1 MAIDNMQGKVTTT
14 GMMDKGP
21 VMPKGKV
28 NPKLTAKS
36 VEKKEQVAKSQPVQ
50 NKPMTLKDQF
60 PNASQTELDIAERL
74 KSLTDD
80 DMAAIQNVL
89 SPSVAQAFG
98 KIVPE
103 LAPVFEQYRTEEPNL
118 VMPMSVAA
126 SYAIKKYGLQD
137 PKQAV
142 AVFTEDI
149 FGGLQQ
155 EPMETQQTN
164 VPPSQPAQ
172 PGGLM
177 TSPQNMETV

>member
-28 NPKLTAKS
+28 NPKLP
-36 VEKKEQVAKSQPVQ
+36 VEKKEPVAKKPQPVQ

-74 KSLTDD
+74 KTLTDD

-89 SPSVAQAFG
+89 SPSVAGAFG

-103 LAPVFEQYRTEEPNL
+103 LAPIFEQYRTEEPNL

-126 SYAIKKYGLQD
+126 NYAMKQYGVQD

-142 AVFTEDI
+142 AVLTEDI
-149 FGGLQQ
+149 FGGMQST
-155 EPMETQQTN
+155 METQQTN
-164 VPPSQPAQ
+164 VPPGNEPQ
-172 PGGLM
+172 GLM

>member
-21 VMPKGKV
+21 VMPRGKV
-28 NPKLTAKS
+28 NPKLPKQTKQPVQS
-36 VEKKEQVAKSQPVQ
+36 KQPTKQVVQ
-50 NKPMTLKDQF
+50 NKPMSLKDQF
-60 PNASQTELDIAERL
+60 PNASEMEINIAERL
-74 KSLTDD
+74 KTLTDD

-89 SPSVAQAFG
+89 SPSVAGAFG

-103 LAPVFEQYRTEEPNL
+103 LAPIFEQYRTEEPNL

-126 SYAIKKYGLQD
+126 NYAMKQYGVQD

-142 AVFTEDI
+142 AVLTEDI
-149 FGGLQQ
+149 FGGMQSK
-155 EPMETQQTN
+155 METQQTN
-164 VPPSQPAQ
+164 VPPGNEPK
-172 PGGLM
+172 GLM

>member
-14 GMMDKGP
+14 GIMDKGP
-21 VMPKGKV
+21 VMPEGKV
-28 NPKLTAKS
+28 NPKLP
-36 VEKKEQVAKSQPVQ
+36 VEKKEQPVKEVVQ

-60 PNASQTELDIAERL
+60 PNASETELTIAERL
-74 KSLTDD
+74 KTLTDD
-80 DMAAIQNVL
+80 DISAIQNVL

-126 SYAIKKYGLQD
+126 NYAIKKYGLQD

-177 TSPQNMETV
+177 TSPQNMEQV

>member
-28 NPKLTAKS
+28 NPKLPTQKEEQAAKP
-36 VEKKEQVAKSQPVQ
+36 QPVQ
-50 NKPMTLKDQF
+50 NKPMTLKEQF

-74 KSLTDD
+74 KTLTDD

-89 SPSVAQAFG
+89 SPSVAGAFG

-103 LAPVFEQYRTEEPNL
+103 LAPIFEQYRTEEPNL

-126 SYAIKKYGLQD
+126 NYAMKQYGVQD

-142 AVFTEDI
+142 AVLTEDI
-149 FGGLQQ
+149 FGGMQ
-155 EPMETQQTN
+155 PTMETQQTN
-164 VPPSQPAQ
+164 VPPGNEPQ
-172 PGGLM
+172 GLM

>member
-28 NPKLTAKS
+28 NPKLPTQ
-36 VEKKEQVAKSQPVQ
+36 KKEQVAEKPQPVQ

-74 KSLTDD
+74 KTLTDD

-89 SPSVAQAFG
+89 SPSVAGAFG

-103 LAPVFEQYRTEEPNL
+103 LAPIFEQYRTEEPNL

-126 SYAIKKYGLQD
+126 NYAMKQYGVQD

-142 AVFTEDI
+142 AVLTEDI
-149 FGGLQQ
+149 FGGMEQPQ
-155 EPMETQQTN
+155 METQQQTN
-164 VPPSQPAQ
+164 VPPSQPTETA
-172 PGGLM
+172 GLM
-177 TSPQNMETV
+177 TSPQNMEQV

>member
-14 GMMDKGP
+14 GTMDAGP
-21 VMPKGKV
+21 KMPKGKV
-28 NPKLTAKS
+28 NPVLPTQ
-36 VEKKEQVAKSQPVQ
+36 KKQEQPPQEVVQ

-60 PNASQTELDIAERL
+60 PDASETELTIAERL
-74 KSLTDD
+74 KTLTDD

-89 SPSVAQAFG
+89 SPSVAGAFG

-103 LAPVFEQYRTEEPNL
+103 LAPILEQYRTEEPNL

-126 SYAIKKYGLQD
+126 NYAMKQYGVQD

-142 AVFTEDI
+142 AVLTEDI

-155 EPMETQQTN
+155 QPMETQQQTN
-164 VPPSQPAQ
+164 VPPGNESK
-172 PGGLM
+172 GLM

>member
-28 NPKLTAKS
+28 NPKLPTQ
-36 VEKKEQVAKSQPVQ
+36 KKEQPAKQQVVQ
-50 NKPMTLKDQF
+50 NKPMTLKEQF

-74 KSLTDD
+74 KTLTDD

-89 SPSVAQAFG
+89 SPSVAGAFG

-103 LAPVFEQYRTEEPNL
+103 LAPIFEQYRTEEPNL

-126 SYAIKKYGLQD
+126 NYAMKQYGVQD

-142 AVFTEDI
+142 AVLAEDI
-149 FGGLQQ
+149 FGGLGQPQ
-155 EPMETQQTN
+155 METQQTN
-164 VPPSQPAQ
+164 VPPSQPMQ
-172 PGGLM
+172 PTGLM

>member
-1 MAIDNMQGKVTTT
+1 MAIDNMKGKVTTT

-28 NPKLTAKS
+28 NPKLP
-36 VEKKEQVAKSQPVQ
+36 VEKKEQVAKPQPVQ
-50 NKPMTLKDQF
+50 NKPTTLKDQF
-60 PNASQTELDIAERL
+60 PNASETELTIAERL
-74 KSLTDD
+74 KTLTDD

-89 SPSVAQAFG
+89 SPSVAGAFG

-126 SYAIKKYGLQD
+126 NYAMKQYGVQD

-142 AVFTEDI
+142 AVLTEDI
-149 FGGLQQ
+149 FGGLEQPQ
-155 EPMETQQTN
+155 MDTQQTTN
-164 VPPSQPAQ
+164 VPPSQ
-172 PGGLM
+172 GLM
-177 TSPQNMETV
+177 TSPQTT

>member
-28 NPKLTAKS
+28 NPKLPTQ
-36 VEKKEQVAKSQPVQ
+36 KKEQVAKKPQPVQ

-74 KSLTDD
+74 KTLTDD

-89 SPSVAQAFG
+89 SPSVAGAFG

-126 SYAIKKYGLQD
+126 NYAMKQYGVKD

-142 AVFTEDI
+142 AVLTEDI
-149 FGGLQQ
+149 FGGLEQPQ
-155 EPMETQQTN
+155 METQTTN
-164 VPPSQPAQ
+164 VPPSQ
-172 PGGLM
+172 GLM
-177 TSPQNMETV
+177 TSPQTT

>member
-28 NPKLTAKS
+28 NPKLPTQ
-36 VEKKEQVAKSQPVQ
+36 KKEQPAKQQVVQ
-50 NKPMTLKDQF
+50 NKPMTLKEQF

-74 KSLTDD
+74 KTLTDD

-89 SPSVAQAFG
+89 SPSVAGAFG

-103 LAPVFEQYRTEEPNL
+103 LAPIFEQYRTEEPNL

-126 SYAIKKYGLQD
+126 NYAMKQYGVQD

-142 AVFTEDI
+142 AVLTEDI
-149 FGGLQQ
+149 FGGMQ
-155 EPMETQQTN
+155 PMMETQQTN
-164 VPPSQPAQ
+164 VPPGNEPQ
-172 PGGLM
+172 GLM

>member
-1 MAIDNMQGKVTTT
+1 MAISDMKGTVTTT
-14 GMMDKGP
+14 GMMNQKQQ
-21 VMPKGKV
+21 MPKGKV
-28 NPKLTAKS
+28 DPKLP
-36 VEKKEQVAKSQPVQ
+36 VQKKEQPIKQQVVQ

-60 PNASQTELDIAERL
+60 PNASETELTIAERL
-74 KSLTDD
+74 KTLTDD

-89 SPSVAQAFG
+89 SPSVAGAFG

-126 SYAIKKYGLQD
+126 NYAIRQYGVED

-142 AVFTEDI
+142 AVLTEDI
-149 FGGLQQ
+149 FGSIQQ
-155 EPMETQQTN
+155 QSMETQQTTN
-164 VPPSQPAQ
+164 VPPRQPTETA
-172 PGGLM
+172 GLM

>member
-1 MAIDNMQGKVTTT
+1 MAIDNMKGKVTTT

-28 NPKLTAKS
+28 NPKLP
-36 VEKKEQVAKSQPVQ
+36 VEKKEQVAKPQPVQ
-50 NKPMTLKDQF
+50 NKPTTLKDQF
-60 PNASQTELDIAERL
+60 PNASETELTIAERL
-74 KSLTDD
+74 KTLTDD

-89 SPSVAQAFG
+89 SPSVAGAFG

-126 SYAIKKYGLQD
+126 NYAMKQYGVQD

-142 AVFTEDI
+142 AVLTEDI
-149 FGGLQQ
+149 FGGLEQPQ
-155 EPMETQQTN
+155 METQQTTN
-164 VPPSQPAQ
+164 VPPSQ
-172 PGGLM
+172 GLM
-177 TSPQNMETV
+177 TSPQTT

>member
-28 NPKLTAKS
+28 NPKLPTQ
-36 VEKKEQVAKSQPVQ
+36 KKEQPAKQQVVQ
-50 NKPMTLKDQF
+50 NKPMTLKEQF

-74 KSLTDD
+74 KTLTDD

-89 SPSVAQAFG
+89 SPSVAGAFG

-126 SYAIKKYGLQD
+126 NYAMKQYGVQD

-142 AVFTEDI
+142 AVLTEDI
-149 FGGLQQ
+149 FGGMQ
-155 EPMETQQTN
+155 PTMETQQTN
-164 VPPSQPAQ
+164 VPPGNEPQ
-172 PGGLM
+172 GLM

>member
-28 NPKLTAKS
+28 NPKLPTQ
-36 VEKKEQVAKSQPVQ
+36 KKEQVAKPQPVE

-74 KSLTDD
+74 KTLTDD

-89 SPSVAQAFG
+89 SPSVAGAFG

-103 LAPVFEQYRTEEPNL
+103 LAPIFEQYRTEEPNL

-126 SYAIKKYGLQD
+126 NYAMKQYGVTD

-142 AVFTEDI
+142 AVLTEDI
-149 FGGLQQ
+149 FGGLEQPQ
-155 EPMETQQTN
+155 METQQTN
-164 VPPSQPAQ
+164 VPPSQ
-172 PGGLM
+172 GLM
-177 TSPQNMETV
+177 TSPQTT

>member
-28 NPKLTAKS
+28 NPKLPTQ
-36 VEKKEQVAKSQPVQ
+36 KKEQPAKQQVVQ

-74 KSLTDD
+74 KTLTDD

-89 SPSVAQAFG
+89 SPSVAGAFG

-103 LAPVFEQYRTEEPNL
+103 LAPIFEQYRTRRTKSCNADVSCSKL
-118 VMPMSVAA
+118 CN
-126 SYAIKKYGLQD
+126 
-137 PKQAV
+137 
-142 AVFTEDI
+142 
-149 FGGLQQ
+149 
-155 EPMETQQTN
+155 ETIWCYRSKTGCCSFNRRYIWWNATTDGNTTN
-164 VPPSQPAQ
+164 KCA
-172 PGGLM
+172 
-177 TSPQNMETV
+177 T

>member
-28 NPKLTAKS
+28 DPKLP
-36 VEKKEQVAKSQPVQ
+36 VQKKEQPVAKQVVQ

-60 PNASQTELDIAERL
+60 PNASETELTIAERL
-74 KSLTDD
+74 KTLTDD
-80 DMAAIQNVL
+80 DISAIQNVL
-89 SPSVAQAFG
+89 SPSVAGAFG

-126 SYAIKKYGLQD
+126 NYAMKQYGVQD

-142 AVFTEDI
+142 AVLTEDI
-149 FGGLQQ
+149 FGGMQST
-155 EPMETQQTN
+155 METQQTN
-164 VPPSQPAQ
+164 VPPGNEPE
-172 PGGLM
+172 GLM

>member
-14 GMMDKGP
+14 GTMDKGP
-21 VMPKGKV
+21 AMPEGKV
-28 NPKLTAKS
+28 NPALPIQKKQQAAKP
-36 VEKKEQVAKSQPVQ
+36 QPVE
-50 NKPMTLKDQF
+50 NKPMSLQDQF
-60 PNASQTELDIAERL
+60 PNASETEINIAERL
-74 KSLTDD
+74 KTLTDD

-89 SPSVAQAFG
+89 SPSVAEAFG

-126 SYAIKKYGLQD
+126 NYAIKQYGVQD

-142 AVFTEDI
+142 TVFAEDI
-149 FGGLQQ
+149 FGNTQ
-155 EPMETQQTN
+155 METQQTN
-164 VPPSQPAQ
+164 VPPSNQPES
-172 PGGLM
+172 LM

>member
-1 MAIDNMQGKVTTT
+1 MAIDNMKGKVTTT

-28 NPKLTAKS
+28 NPKLP
-36 VEKKEQVAKSQPVQ
+36 VEKKEQVAKPQPVQ
-50 NKPMTLKDQF
+50 NKPTTLKDQF
-60 PNASQTELDIAERL
+60 PNASETELTIAERL
-74 KSLTDD
+74 KTLTDD

-89 SPSVAQAFG
+89 SPSVAGAFG

-126 SYAIKKYGLQD
+126 NYAMKQYGVQD

-142 AVFTEDI
+142 AVLTEDI
-149 FGGLQQ
+149 FGGMQST
-155 EPMETQQTN
+155 METQQTN
-164 VPPSQPAQ
+164 VPPGNEPE
-172 PGGLM
+172 GLM

>member
-28 NPKLTAKS
+28 NPKLP
-36 VEKKEQVAKSQPVQ
+36 VEKKEQVAKPQPVQ
-50 NKPMTLKDQF
+50 NKPTTLKDQF

-74 KSLTDD
+74 KTLTDD

-89 SPSVAQAFG
+89 SPSVAEAFG

-126 SYAIKKYGLQD
+126 NYAMKQYGVQD

-142 AVFTEDI
+142 AVLTEDI
-149 FGGLQQ
+149 FGGLEQPQ
-155 EPMETQQTN
+155 METQQTTN
-164 VPPSQPAQ
+164 VPPSQ
-172 PGGLM
+172 GLM
-177 TSPQNMETV
+177 TSPQTT

>member
-28 NPKLTAKS
+28 NPKLP
-36 VEKKEQVAKSQPVQ
+36 VEKKEPVAKKPQPVQ

-74 KSLTDD
+74 KTLTDD

-89 SPSVAQAFG
+89 SPSVAGAFG

-126 SYAIKKYGLQD
+126 NYAMKQYGVQD

-142 AVFTEDI
+142 AVLTEDI
-149 FGGLQQ
+149 FGGLEQPQ
-155 EPMETQQTN
+155 METQQTTN
-164 VPPSQPAQ
+164 VPPSQ
-172 PGGLM
+172 GLM
-177 TSPQNMETV
+177 TSPQTT

>member
-28 NPKLTAKS
+28 DPKLP
-36 VEKKEQVAKSQPVQ
+36 VQKKEQPVAKQVVQ

-60 PNASQTELDIAERL
+60 PNASETELTIAERL
-74 KSLTDD
+74 KTLTDD
-80 DMAAIQNVL
+80 DISAIQNVL
-89 SPSVAQAFG
+89 SPSVAGAFG

-126 SYAIKKYGLQD
+126 NYAMKQYGVQD

-142 AVFTEDI
+142 AVLTEDI
-149 FGGLQQ
+149 FGGMQ
-155 EPMETQQTN
+155 PMMETQQTN
-164 VPPSQPAQ
+164 VPPGNEPQ
-172 PGGLM
+172 GLM

>member
-28 NPKLTAKS
+28 NPKLPTQ
-36 VEKKEQVAKSQPVQ
+36 KKEQVAKPQPVE

-74 KSLTDD
+74 KTLTDD

-89 SPSVAQAFG
+89 SPSVAEAFG

-126 SYAIKKYGLQD
+126 NYAIKQYGVTD

-142 AVFTEDI
+142 AVLTEDI
-149 FGGLQQ
+149 FGGLEQPQ
-155 EPMETQQTN
+155 METQQTN
-164 VPPSQPAQ
+164 VPPSQ
-172 PGGLM
+172 GLM
-177 TSPQNMETV
+177 TSPQTT